1 MKLLKLY
8 ELFTGKMTDFLSQFQ
23 NNESLYQQARVF
35 WNKLE
40 GISTILL
47 IIFFVVGIALA
58 FFYYKPYNNRPGR
71 HFTPAHW
78 LFFFLITFLAG
89 FAVTYGIEYFM
100 VPPRLNG
107 AWKIEFM
114 IALGN
119 AIYASIV
126 YLIVSIIW
134 CNANALP
141 TNAYRLFKF

>member
-8 ELFTGKMTDFLSQFQ
+8 EWIAGKMTDFLSQFQ

-40 GISTILL
+40 GISTLL
-47 IIFFVVGIALA
+47 LFIFLVLGVLLA

-71 HFTPAHW
+71 HYTPAHW
-78 LFFFLITFLAG
+78 LFFLLVTFIAG
-89 FAVTYGIEYFM
+89 FAVTYGVEYLM

-107 AWKIEFM
+107 AWKLEFM

-119 AIYASIV
+119 AIYASAV
-126 YLIVSIIW
+126 YFIVSVLW
-134 CNANALP
+134 CNFLP

>member
-23 NNESLYQQARVF
+23 NNDSLYQQARVL

-47 IIFFVVGIALA
+47 IIFLVVGIALA

-71 HFTPAHW
+71 HYTPKHW
-78 LFFFLITFLAG
+78 VIFLIVT
-89 FAVTYGIEYFM
+89 FAVAFILTLGFEYIS
-100 VPPRLNG
+100 VAPHLKG
-107 AWKIEFM
+107 ALLLETK

-119 AIYASIV
+119 GIYASALYI
-126 YLIVSIIW
+126 LVSVLW
-134 CNANALP
+134 CNALP

>member
-8 ELFTGKMTDFLSQFQ
+8 EWIAGKMTDFLSQFQ

-47 IIFFVVGIALA
+47 LIFLVLGILFAVI
-58 FFYYKPYNNRPGR
+58 YYKPYNNKPGR
-71 HFTPAHW
+71 HYTPKHW
-78 LFFFLITFLAG
+78 LIFLGITIVMAFLLTLGFESIAVTPRLAG
-89 FAVTYGIEYFM
+89 
-100 VPPRLNG
+100 
-107 AWKIEFM
+107 AWNLELM

-119 AIYASIV
+119 AIYASAV
-126 YLIVSIIW
+126 YFIVSVLW
-134 CNANALP
+134 CNLRP